1 MPKEDAGHWVLA
13 SLGKTVLRPG
23 GRATTHWLLDSAD
36 IPVKAV
42 VEFAPGLGVTAQE
55 ILSRHPLSYVGID
68 ETVQHPYGRVIKG
81 QAQDTGLPSESADV
95 VIGEA
100 MLSMQS
106 ERVKKEI
113 MTEAARLLRPG
124 GLYLIHELL
133 LLDASVEEQ
142 VRKDLARV
150 IKVNARPSTLEEW
163 TAIAEEAGF
172 ERLTY
177 RPAPM
182 GLLDPKQMF
191 VDEGPLGMARIA
203 FNAARKPEARKRM
216 LEMRATF
223 AKHKK
228 DLGAIGIVFRKK
240 A

>member
-1 MPKEDAGHWVLA
+1 MPQEHAGHWVLA

-23 GRATTHWLLDSAD
+23 GRATTHWLLDSSD
-36 IPVKAV
+36 ITRKDV
-42 VEFAPGLGVTAQE
+42 VEFAPGLGVTARE
-55 ILSRHPLSYVGID
+55 ILSRHPQSYVGVD
-68 ETVQHPYGRVIKG
+68 QTVQHPYGRVIKG
-81 QAQDTGLPSESADV
+81 SAQESGLPSECADV

-106 ERVKKEI
+106 EKNKAAI

-133 LLDASVEEQ
+133 LLDDSVEEE
-142 VRKDLARV
+142 VRKDLARA

-163 TAIAEEAGF
+163 TAIAEAAGF

-182 GLLDPKQMF
+182 GLLDPKQMLA
-191 VDEGPLGMARIA
+191 DEGPLGVARIM

-216 LEMRATF
+216 LQMRSTF
-223 AKHKK
+223 LKHKE
-228 DLGAIGIVFRKK
+228 DLGSIGIVFRKK
-240 A
+240 